1 VNKEYNLEPWKKDLL
16 DNIFD
21 FAVKFGFFTLLISG
35 TITFLSG
42 MYLQTA
48 IYVFAYALGVY
59 GAYTKKLP
67 YYTRVWYLI
76 AVTYI
81 ISLTVLVLEGDITI
95 GILWLIFGIFFC
107 VTFFDLKKFIP
118 LGILYSITIGLWFL
132 NYEFQFLPA
141 IRELSGYGYLAKF
154 INSALFL
161 IAGILY
167 VNERL
172 IKRLAKSLL
181 KVHSTQEELYEEKQ
195 KLESANSEL
204 SSKIDEISKL
214 KEELLE
220 ANSALTDKVEV
231 QEEGIKETLTDLQ
244 NEIVTR
250 KTTEEELLKTR
261 EELILSLE
269 KEKAVNEMKSKFIAM
284 ISHEYRT
291 PLTVLMN
298 STYLIGK
305 YFEVDDKPKFENS
318 LDKINAAVESM
329 TNLLEEVIRFGH
341 SENINQD
348 EALKE
353 IDLVHQINTV
363 VSNFKGKND
372 TDINYTIDSPYSPFF
387 IHTDPRKLRLVL
399 NNIIKNA
406 ITYSNEN
413 PKIVVTL
420 EDVENNV
427 SICIADRG
435 IGITENDRD
444 KVFEPFYRGEN
455 TIGNAGTGLGLPIT
469 KRYVESLNG
478 TVDFDSQ
485 VGRGTKFLVVLPSNN
500 TK

>member
-1 VNKEYNLEPWKKDLL
+1 VNKEYDLEPWKKDLL

-35 TITFLSG
+35 TITLLSG

-48 IYVFAYALGVY
+48 IYVFAYSLGVF

-67 YYTRVWYLI
+67 YYNRVWFLI

-81 ISLTVLVLEGDITI
+81 ISLTVLVFEGDITI
-95 GILWLIFGIFFC
+95 GILWLIFGVFFC

-118 LGILYSITIGLWFL
+118 LGILYSVTLGLWFL
-132 NYEFQFLPA
+132 NYEYQFIPA
-141 IRELSGYGYLAKF
+141 IRELSGYGYLIKYV
-154 INSALFL
+154 NSALFL

-172 IKRLAKSLL
+172 IKRLANSLL
-181 KVHSTQEELYEEKQ
+181 KVHSTQEELYQEKQ

-204 SSKIDEISKL
+204 SSKIDEVNQL
-214 KEELLE
+214 KEELLS
-220 ANSALTDKVEV
+220 ANTALTDKVEV

-250 KTTEEELLKTR
+250 KSTEEELLKTR

-269 KEKAVNEMKSKFIAM
+269 KEKAANEMKSKFIAM

-305 YFEVDDKPKFENS
+305 YFEVSDKDKFENS
-318 LDKINAAVESM
+318 LDKINGAVENM

-341 SENINQD
+341 SENINQ
-348 EALKE
+348 EEILKE
-353 IDLVHQINTV
+353 VDLVHQINTV
-363 VSNFKGKND
+363 VANFKGKNNTEID
-372 TDINYTIDSPYSPFF
+372 YTMDSPYSPFF
-387 IHTDPRKLRLVL
+387 ISTDPRKLRLIL
-399 NNIIKNA
+399 NNLVKNA
-406 ITYSNEN
+406 VTYSDEN
-413 PKIVVTL
+413 PQIVITI
-420 EDVENNV
+420 EDVDSNV
-427 SICIADRG
+427 SICIADKG

-444 KVFEPFYRGEN
+444 KIFEPFYRGEN

-478 TVDFDSQ
+478 TIDFDSQ